1 MSAIIL
7 DGKAI
12 AASIRAEIK
21 DEITQGN
28 IKCGLAV
35 VLVGENEASKVYV
48 RNKIKACTETGIKSY
63 AYYLQ
68 ESTEEDEVLQLI
80 EALNNDSNI
89 HGILVQLPLP
99 SHISQ
104 KKIIEA
110 INPKKDVDCFCAV
123 NLGRL
128 FLGEQGVLAPCTPS
142 GIIEILKHSN
152 IEISGKKAVV
162 VGRSNIV
169 GKPAAFLMLKENA
182 TVTIAHSKTE
192 DLGAIT
198 SSADILIV
206 AAGKQEIISPSMV
219 KKGAVVIDVGIHRT
233 ENGLKGDVQYE
244 GVSKVAKAITPVPG
258 GVGPITIAMLLKNTL
273 NAAKKLVNKD
283 S

>member
-12 AASIRAEIK
+12 AATIRAEIK
-21 DEITQGN
+21 EEIIQSN

-35 VLVGENEASKVYV
+35 ILVGEHEASKVYV

-63 AYYLQ
+63 AYYLH
-68 ESTEEDEVLQLI
+68 ESTEEDEILQLI

-99 SHISQ
+99 SHVSQ
-104 KKIIEA
+104 NKIIA
-110 INPKKDVDCFCAV
+110 SINPDKDVDGFCAV

-128 FLGEQGVLAPCTPS
+128 FLGEQDVLAPCTPS
-142 GIIEILKHSN
+142 GIIEILKRSK
-152 IEISGKKAVV
+152 IEMSGKKAVI

-192 DLGAIT
+192 DLEAVT
-198 SSADILIV
+198 ASADILIV
-206 AAGKQEIISPSMV
+206 AAGKQGIITPSMV

-233 ENGLKGDVQYE
+233 ENGLKGDVQFE

-258 GVGPITIAMLLKNTL
+258 GVGPMTIAMLLKNTL
-273 NAAKKLVNKD
+273 DAAKKIKKSL
-283 S
+283 